1 MLSFAHRNDI
11 EKFNTTLTKF
21 LHAVLILY
29 FREIIIMEKK
39 LEQFA
44 EKQFLNLETFRKSGV
59 GVPTPVWFAER
70 NGNLYVR
77 TIDNSGKVKRIRNN
91 GRVRVA
97 PCDARGMLEGE
108 WVEAQARLVE
118 GEIASIANALLD
130 KKYGFQKKMF
140 DLIASLR
147 KNKHAII
154 EIQFD

>member
-1 MLSFAHRNDI
+1 
-11 EKFNTTLTKF
+11 
-21 LHAVLILY
+21 
-29 FREIIIMEKK
+29 MEKK